1 MESVFGFRGNGFVIF
16 CADTAVAHGITTL
29 RNDFDKVHELDK
41 NKLIVASGSFAD
53 TDTFVSYIKRQV
65 KLYSL
70 ENGYSLNVSAAASL
84 IRTEMATALRKA
96 PVNSN
101 FIFGGV
107 DGTNSELYFID
118 AYGSSVK
125 LNFAAHGYCSNLILS
140 TFDKDWTHDM
150 DEIAALE
157 LVKKCIKELEL
168 RFIISQKGFTVKI
181 VDKNGIRLC
190 EL

>member
-1 MESVFGFRGNGFVIF
+1 MESVFGFRGKDFVIF
-16 CADTAVAHGITTL
+16 CADTVVAHGITTL

-53 TDTFVSYIKRQV
+53 TDTFVTYIARQM
-65 KLYSL
+65 KLYSF
-70 ENGYSLNVSAAASL
+70 ENGYSLSVPAAASF

-101 FIFGGV
+101 FIFGGMV
-107 DGTNSELYFID
+107 GTTSELYFID

-125 LNFAAHGYCSNLILS
+125 VNFAAHGYCSNLLLS
-140 TFDKDWTHDM
+140 TFDKDWNADM
-150 DEIAALE
+150 DEAVALD
-157 LVKKCIKELEL
+157 LIRKCIKELEL